1 AETYAKEVVLADFE
15 QAADHDVVHKLI
27 KDLQP
32 KGITEQQ
39 IRAQM
44 TEMLAEAVAQIKKS
58 G

>member
-1 AETYAKEVVLADFE
+1 MADFE
-15 QAADHDVVHKLI
+15 TAGDHDVLHTLL
-27 KDLQP
+27 KDLQS

-44 TEMLAEAVAQIKKS
+44 TELLAEAVAQIKKS